1 MIIQSSYLQR
11 VGAPKRAIINF
22 LYKGFDILL
31 FKQER
36 KNNKSAS
43 HDLSLRK
50 KKVLFSMITFMK
62 ISRAR
67 NRLGIIYFFQPFTK
81 VAFNF
86 FQFWGVLSNESTRSS
101 KGNIIIIL
109 NINNKNRIPD
119 SINFLTR
126 TKQNDIIIAL
136 KETKKIPTLI
146 RRTSGQR
153 SNCVRANWSFW
164 WALPCKKGDSTR
176 AISRE

>member
-1 MIIQSSYLQR
+1 M
-11 VGAPKRAIINF
+11 
-22 LYKGFDILL
+22 L
-31 FKQER
+31 FFPWSHSWKYQGQET
-36 KNNKSAS
+36 
-43 HDLSLRK
+43 DW
-50 KKVLFSMITFMK
+50 VLFIFFNHSWKLRLTFFK
-62 ISRAR
+62 
-67 NRLGIIYFFQPFTK
+67 
-81 VAFNF
+81 
-86 FQFWGVLSNESTRSS
+86 FWGVLSNESTRSS

-153 SNCVRANWSFW
+153 CNCVRPNWSLW

-176 AISRE
+176 AISREWVITDESLLLLFFFKKI